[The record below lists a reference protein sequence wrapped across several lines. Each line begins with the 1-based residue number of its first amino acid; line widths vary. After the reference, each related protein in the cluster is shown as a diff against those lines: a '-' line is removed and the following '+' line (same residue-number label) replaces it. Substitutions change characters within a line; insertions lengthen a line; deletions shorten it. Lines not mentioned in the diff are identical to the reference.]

1 MRAVKAIVHGA
12 VSILNAIPTGVGGAL
27 GVNLRMEA
35 IARLTD
41 DLGRIEARIPENEDP
56 GLVIETAKTVLEY
69 AGKGDLG
76 LFIETRSNIPIGK
89 GLKSSSA
96 ASDAVALAVAKL
108 IGLEAPPELIVKLAV
123 DASIKAGVTLTGAY
137 DDAYTCFFGGINI
150 VNNYDRKIL
159 LRRNAPSDIS
169 VLILVP
175 EEKIYTRSVD
185 LKELNKVRELCMKA
199 KRLALKERFWD
210 AMTLNGLAI
219 AAALDLDVKPILST
233 LRAGAYAVGV
243 SGTGPAVAAVA
254 SLEKLDEVRKTLE
267 SFGRVSLCKPNNSQA
282 YWEMLND
289 G

>member
-41 DLGRIEARIPENEDP
+41 DPGRIEARIPENEDP

-69 AGKGDLG
+69 AGKGNLG

-108 IGLEAPPELIVKLAV
+108 IGLDAPPELIVKLAV
-123 DASIKAGVTLTGAY
+123 DASIRAGVTLTGAY

-159 LRRNAPSDIS
+159 LRRNSPSDS
-169 VLILVP
+169 PVLILVP
-175 EEKIYTRSVD
+175 EKKIYTRSVD
-185 LKELNKVRELCMKA
+185 LEKLSEVRELCMKA
-199 KRLALKERFWD
+199 ANLALKEKFWN
-210 AMTLNGLAI
+210 AMTLNGLVI
-219 AAALDLDVKPILST
+219 AAALDLDIEPILSA
-233 LRAGAYAVGV
+233 LRAGADAAGV
-243 SGTGPAVAAVA
+243 SGTGPAVAVVA
-254 SLEKLDEVRKTLE
+254 SPDKLDEVRKTLE
-267 SFGRVSLCKPNNSQA
+267 RFGKVILCKPNNSQA
-282 YWEMLND
+282 YWEVLNRE
-289 G
+289 